1 MAAPSPNQQFKP
13 SDFEGLTIGK
23 KLGAGTYGTVR
34 VGLLADGRYVAV
46 KQLEMEEGA
55 DGTDD
60 NREIAVHSQLSHP
73 NIIRYL
79 HSVVDKGDGSTNPKL
94 NVYLEFVTGGSLT
107 AIMKDLQGKC
117 LPRPVVKVY
126 ARHVFQGLAYLH
138 SQGFAH
144 RDVKGENVL
153 VSMDTGVAKLA
164 DFDQAKIC
172 ASSLTIRRAGGGGG
186 GAGSNPATT
195 LAGTPFWIAPEVI
208 TQEDGYD
215 AFKADVWSGA
225 CTVAEMITGRAP
237 WLPMSSPMAIMY
249 KLANSEGWPDAI
261 PSSKAD
267 IADDDLWDLLDKCFT
282 RDANARPTAAD
293 VLNLPYF
300 KAP

>member
-1 MAAPSPNQQFKP
+1 MATTVNPITQFKP
-13 SDFEGLTIGK
+13 SDFEGIALGK
-23 KLGAGTYGTVR
+23 KLGAGTYGTVH
-34 VGLLADGRYVAV
+34 VGLLKDGRYVAV
-46 KQLEMEEGA
+46 KQLIME
-55 DGTDD
+55 DGEDSAAD

-79 HSVVDKGDGSTNPKL
+79 HSSVDKTASPAQL

-107 AIMKDLQGKC
+107 AIMKTLPGAC

-126 ARHVFQGLAYLH
+126 ARHIFQGLAYLH

-144 RDVKGENVL
+144 RDVKGDNVL
-153 VSMDTGVAKLA
+153 ISQDQGVAKLA
-164 DFDQAKIC
+164 DFDQAKIVA
-172 ASSLTIRRAGGGGG
+172 ASVTFRRQA
-186 GAGSNPATT
+186 ANNPMGNPSTT

-225 CTVAEMITGRAP
+225 CTIAEMVTGRAP
-237 WLPMSSPMAIMY
+237 WQPMSSPMGIMY

-261 PSSKAD
+261 PSTKAELG
-267 IADDDLWDLLDKCFT
+267 DDLLWDLLDKCFT
-282 RDANARPTAAD
+282 RDAAARPSAAD
-293 VLNLPYF
+293 VLNHGYF
-300 KAP
+300 QSA